1 MCASA
6 EVLMGC
12 VRSVLRRLEWFGI
25 EWSLHLNCNHTPSP
39 LPPLIHTLSTYNLS
53 SVASLCASLLQN
65 TSDQIVSAG
74 LLFVA
79 LEGMLLSSFF
89 FLQCSFCSL
98 SPDCFCS
105 LSPVVKCVM
114 QNKWDMYTGA
124 FDFRHRCNV
133 MKSSPCI
140 KSSMLNEIDVAA
152 AR

>member
-1 MCASA
+1 MLLSADIQLSNPFDRSRLSLSPSPLFSQARPPNGLYAFRSSFHVLCMCASA

-39 LPPLIHTLSTYNLS
+39 LPRLIHTLSTYNLS

-89 FLQCSFCSL
+89 FFTVQFL
-98 SPDCFCS
+98 
-105 LSPVVKCVM
+105 
-114 QNKWDMYTGA
+114 
-124 FDFRHRCNV
+124 
-133 MKSSPCI
+133 
-140 KSSMLNEIDVAA
+140 
-152 AR
+152 

>member
-1 MCASA
+1 
-6 EVLMGC
+6 MGC

-89 FLQCSFCSL
+89 FFYSAVF
-98 SPDCFCS
+98 
-105 LSPVVKCVM
+105 VVFPQIV
-114 QNKWDMYTGA
+114 
-124 FDFRHRCNV
+124 FVVF
-133 MKSSPCI
+133 P
-140 KSSMLNEIDVAA
+140 LL
-152 AR
+152 